1 MLIQVAAAAILD
13 AEGRVLISKRADHL
27 HQGGLWEFPG
37 GKLEAGET
45 PEAALLRELK
55 EELDILPRVMEP
67 LIRIHHQYD
76 ERHLRLDFFRVTRF
90 EGQARG
96 VEGQPLRW
104 LDPAQMQPEEFPAA
118 DRPVITALQLPDHYL
133 ITGENPANSPDFLQR
148 LESSLK
154 AGLSLVQ
161 LRAHELED
169 RPYRDLLNE
178 ALELSRRF
186 GAKLLVNRPRNCC
199 QWIGLAD
206 GIHLT
211 SQQLLALAHR
221 PGKQVMVGAS
231 CHNPEELARAA
242 ALQLDY
248 ALLSPVMPTA
258 SHPESAGIGWER
270 FAEWVDGVNLPVYAL
285 GGMRGELLQQAKE
298 AGGQG
303 IAGIRG
309 FWAENG

>member
-1 MLIQVAAAAILD
+1 MQIHVAAAAILD
-13 AEGRVLISKRADHL
+13 VEGRVLITKRADHL

-37 GKLEAGET
+37 GKLEAGESA
-45 PEAALLRELK
+45 EAALVRELK
-55 EELDILPRVMEP
+55 EELDILPRTVEP

-76 ERHLRLDFFRVTRF
+76 DRHVRLDFFRVTHF
-90 EGQARG
+90 EGEARG
-96 VEGQPLRW
+96 MEGQPLRW
-104 LDPAQMQPEEFPAA
+104 LSPAEMRPQDFPAA
-118 DRPVITALQLPDHYL
+118 DRPVITALQLPERYL
-133 ITGENPANSPDFLQR
+133 ITGENPADSPDFLRR

-154 AGLSLVQ
+154 AGLRLVQ

-169 RPYRDLLNE
+169 RPYRDLLNK
-178 ALELSRRF
+178 ALALCRRF
-186 GAKLLVNRPRNCC
+186 DARLLVNRPCNCC
-199 QWIGLAD
+199 HWIGLAD

-211 SQQLLALAHR
+211 SKQLLALQHR
-221 PGKQVMVGAS
+221 PGELTLVGAS

-258 SHPESAGIGWER
+258 SHAESVGIGWER
-270 FAEWVDGVNLPVYAL
+270 FAEWVDGINLPVYAL
-285 GGMRGELLQQAKE
+285 GGMRSELLDRAKE

-309 FWAENG
+309 FWADK